1 MCLNYK
7 SINCKKNEAFNRN
20 MKIQY
25 IFPSFTK
32 LTPEN
37 EILKKNNFEAT
48 MQIINIIRIKF

>member
-25 IFPSFTK
+25 FFPSFTK

-37 EILKKNNFEAT
+37 EI
-48 MQIINIIRIKF
+48 